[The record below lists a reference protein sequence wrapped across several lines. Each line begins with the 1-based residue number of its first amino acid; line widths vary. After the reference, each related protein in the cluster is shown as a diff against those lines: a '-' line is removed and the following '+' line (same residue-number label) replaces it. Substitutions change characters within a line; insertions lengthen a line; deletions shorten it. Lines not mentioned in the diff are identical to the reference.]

1 MYDEMKQVIVI
12 AKYRGSIPEDMTV
25 SQIEKLCEKKIRENI
40 YTFKVEV
47 EDYDDKTNNK
57 PLFEFSGVM
66 VGVDHYEIRIGTDE
80 KHENM
85 NYKSSDND

>member
-1 MYDEMKQVIVI
+1 MKQVIVI
-12 AKYRGSIPEDMTV
+12 AKYRGTIPEDMTI
-25 SQIEKLCEKKIRENI
+25 SQIENLCNDKIKDNL
-40 YTFKVEV
+40 YTFRIDVKE
-47 EDYDDKTNNK
+47 YDEKTKSK
-57 PLFEFSGVM
+57 PLFEFGGVM